1 MYHQPKNNKAH
12 SSIYVATFQ
21 GAQALSNRPTETYC
35 QPFIV
40 THLKV
45 IFSQIYIRTK
55 VDKNPP
61 INKTGEKNY
70 LNKNAFQ

>member
-40 THLKV
+40 YT
-45 IFSQIYIRTK
+45 SQGHFQSNLYK
-55 VDKNPP
+55 DKS
-61 INKTGEKNY
+61 
-70 LNKNAFQ
+70 